1 MANPKVIVI
10 GGGVAGLT
18 AAHELIERGFSVDVY
33 ETRPAWGG
41 KARSQ
46 PVVGSGTAG
55 RKDLPGEHGFR
66 FYPRFYTHVID
77 TMKRIPI
84 PGPGAGPGPSISGP
98 GTPKSVCDNLRAT
111 TESAIALV
119 DTDTWYRFHR
129 RRVSRPFDVLEALEL
144 FFQTLDFDAE
154 DMALFAAKILQFLT
168 TSSARRFA
176 EYEYKSWWDF
186 LEGDLYSARFQRQLR
201 AVPRTM
207 VAMDPKRG
215 SARTVG
221 SISMQ
226 LILDYADSGVNNDR
240 TMGGP
245 TSEMWFDPW
254 LTHLQALGVTL
265 HAGKHVASL
274 DMTGNQISGV
284 KFADGTTATGD
295 YYVLAVPLD
304 GVTDMI
310 SPQMAAAD
318 PVLANL
324 KNANLDQLVSWMV
337 GIQYFLYEDVPLVRG
352 HTFYPDSPWALTTIS
367 QPQFWRDLGLFRR
380 TYGPGDVGGL
390 ISVDISDWDT
400 PGTFIPKTAKQC
412 TRDEIAKEVWHQ
424 LKAALN
430 GSDPGE
436 DILRDELLH
445 SWHLDDDLDY
455 SAGTLPPKNTSRLLV
470 HPPGSWALRPE
481 AGTAIPNLVLAS
493 DYVRTDTDLASME
506 GANEAARKAVNSILA
521 RSMSTAGKVPTWP
534 LQEPAYLEPWK
545 RLDERMFQNG
555 QPHLFEL
562 LGIRR
567 AAQAADLLRRFA
579 AFTGISKV
587 DDLLDEVR
595 ATTII
600 RGLLVRIGIS

>member
-1 MANPKVIVI
+1 MANPSVIVI

-46 PVVGSGTAG
+46 PVVGSGTSG

-77 TMKRIPI
+77 TMNRIPV
-84 PGPGAGPGPSISGP
+84 P
-98 GTPKSVCDNLRAT
+98 GTAHKVVDNLRPT

-119 DTDTWYRFHR
+119 DSDTWFRFYR
-129 RRVSRPFDVLEALEL
+129 RRMTRPFDVLEALEL
-144 FFQTLDFDAE
+144 FFQTLDFDTE

-168 TSSARRFA
+168 TSDTRRIA
-176 EYEYKSWWDF
+176 EYERISWWDF

-221 SISMQ
+221 TISMQ

-245 TSEMWFDPW
+245 TSQMWFDPW
-254 LTHLQALGVTL
+254 IAHLQSLGVQL
-265 HAGKHVASL
+265 HNGKQVASL
-274 DMTGNQISGV
+274 EMAGNKISGV
-284 KFADGTTATGD
+284 KFADGSTATAD

-304 GVTDMI
+304 GVTNMI
-310 SPQMAAAD
+310 TPQMAAAD
-318 PVLANL
+318 PVLDNL

-380 TYGPGDVGGL
+380 SFGGGEVGGL

-400 PGTFIPKTAKQC
+400 PGTFVPKTAKQC
-412 TRDEIAKEVWHQ
+412 TPAEIAKEVWEQ

-430 GSDPGE
+430 GRDPGE

-455 SAGTLPPKNTSRLLV
+455 SAGVPPKNTSRLLV

-481 AGTAIPNLVLAS
+481 AGTAIGNLVLAS
-493 DYVRTDTDLASME
+493 DYVRTYTDLASME
-506 GANEAARKAVNSILA
+506 GANEAARRAVNVILA
-521 RSMSTAGKVPTWP
+521 RSMSTARKVETWP
-534 LQEPAYLEPWK
+534 LKEPATLDSWK
-545 RLDERMFQNG
+545 RLDERLYQNG
-555 QPHLFEL
+555 QPHMFEL

-600 RGLLVRIGIS
+600 KGILVRIGIS

>member
-1 MANPKVIVI
+1 MANPSVIVI

-18 AAHELIERGFSVDVY
+18 AAHELIERGFDVEVY

-46 PVVGSGTAG
+46 PVAGSGTNG

-84 PGPGAGPGPSISGP
+84 PG
-98 GTPKSVCDNLRAT
+98 TPCSVVDNLRPT

-119 DTDTWYRFHR
+119 DNDCWYRFQR
-129 RRVSRPFDVLEALEL
+129 RRMTRPFEVLEALEL
-144 FFQTLDFDAE
+144 FFQTLDFDTE

-168 TSSARRFA
+168 TSETRRVA
-176 EYEYKSWWDF
+176 DYERISWWDF
-186 LEGDLYSARFQRQLR
+186 LEGDMYSARFQRQLR

-221 SISMQ
+221 TISMQ

-254 LTHLQALGVTL
+254 IKHLQSLGVQL
-265 HAGKHVASL
+265 HAGLQVESL
-274 DMTGNQISGV
+274 EMTAGKISGV
-284 KFADGTTATGD
+284 KFVGGATASAD

-304 GVTDMI
+304 GVTNMI

-318 PVLANL
+318 PVLDNL
-324 KNANLDQLVSWMV
+324 RNANLDQLVSWMV

-400 PGTFIPKTAKQC
+400 PGTFVPKTAKQC
-412 TRDEIAKEVWHQ
+412 SPAEIAKEVWEQ

-430 GSDPGE
+430 GRDAGE
-436 DILRDELLH
+436 DTLRDELLH

-455 SAGTLPPKNTSRLLV
+455 TSGALPPKNTSRLLV
-470 HPPGSWALRPE
+470 HPPGSWALRPD

-493 DYVRTDTDLASME
+493 DYVRTHTDLASME
-506 GANEAARKAVNSILA
+506 GANEAARRAVNSLLA
-521 RSMSTAGKVPTWP
+521 RSMSTARKCELWP
-534 LQEPAYLEPWK
+534 LKEPAALDVWK
-545 RLDERMFQNG
+545 RLDERLYQNG

-567 AAQAADLLRRFA
+567 AAQAADLLRRFT
-579 AFTGISKV
+579 AFTGISKI
-587 DDLLDEVR
+587 DDLIDEVR

-600 RGLLVRIGIS
+600 KGLLVRIGIS

>member
-1 MANPKVIVI
+1 MANPSVIVI

-18 AAHELIERGFSVDVY
+18 AAHELVERGFSVSVY
-33 ETRPAWGG
+33 ETRSSWGG

-46 PVVGSGTAG
+46 PVPGSGTNG

-77 TMKRIPI
+77 TMKRIPT
-84 PGPGAGPGPSISGP
+84 PGGG
-98 GTPKSVCDNLRAT
+98 KVVDHLRPT

-119 DTDTWYRFHR
+119 DNDTWYRFYR
-129 RRVSRPFDVLEALEL
+129 RRVSKPYDVLEALEL
-144 FFQTLDFDAE
+144 FFQTLDFDTE

-168 TSSARRFA
+168 SSDARRLG
-176 EYEYKSWWDF
+176 EYEQKSWWDF
-186 LEGDLYSARFQRQLR
+186 LEGNYYSPKFQRQLR

-221 SISMQ
+221 TISMQ
-226 LILDYADSGVNNDR
+226 LILDYAGSGVNNDR

-254 LTHLQALGVTL
+254 IAHLTTLGVQL
-265 HAGKHVASL
+265 HSGEAVASIE
-274 DMTGNQISGV
+274 MAGNQISGIKLASGPV
-284 KFADGTTATGD
+284 VTAD
-295 YYVLAVPLD
+295 YYVLALPLD
-304 GVTDMI
+304 GVTNMI

-318 PVLANL
+318 PALSHL

-380 TYGPGDVGGL
+380 TYGGGEVGGL

-412 TRDEIAKEVWHQ
+412 TPAEIAKEVWEQ

-430 GSDPGE
+430 GSGPGE
-436 DILRDELLH
+436 DTLRDDILH

-455 SAGTLPPKNTSRLLV
+455 SGGVPPKNTSRLLV
-470 HPPGSWALRPE
+470 HPPGSWSLRPE

-493 DYVRTDTDLASME
+493 DYVRTYTDLASME
-506 GANEAARKAVNSILA
+506 GANEAARRAVNVILA
-521 RSMSTAGKVPTWP
+521 RSMSTARKVETWP
-534 LQEPAYLEPWK
+534 LEEPDYLTPWK
-545 RLDERMFQNG
+545 KLDERLYQNG
-555 QPHLFEL
+555 QPHMFEL

-579 AFTGISKV
+579 AFTGISKI

-600 RGLLVRIGIS
+600 KGILVRIGIS

>member
-1 MANPKVIVI
+1 MANPSVIVI

-46 PVVGSGTAG
+46 PVTGTGTSG

-77 TMKRIPI
+77 TMGRIPM
-84 PGPGAGPGPSISGP
+84 P
-98 GTPKSVCDNLRAT
+98 GTSHKVVDNLRPT

-119 DTDTWYRFHR
+119 DSDCWYRFYR
-129 RRVSRPFDVLEALEL
+129 RKTTRPFDVLEALEL
-144 FFQTLDFDAE
+144 FFQTLDFDTE

-168 TSSARRFA
+168 TSETRRVA
-176 EYEYKSWWDF
+176 EYERISWWDF
-186 LEGDLYSARFQRQLR
+186 LEGDRYSAKFQRQLR

-221 SISMQ
+221 TISMQ

-245 TSEMWFDPW
+245 TSQMWFDPW
-254 LTHLQALGVTL
+254 ITHLQSLGVQL
-265 HAGKHVASL
+265 HSGMQVDSLEMAGNK
-274 DMTGNQISGV
+274 ISGV
-284 KFADGTTATGD
+284 KFVGGATASAD

-304 GVTDMI
+304 GVTNMI
-310 SPQMAAAD
+310 TPQMAACD
-318 PVLANL
+318 PVLGNL
-324 KNANLDQLVSWMV
+324 KAANLDQLVSWMV

-367 QPQFWRDLGLFRR
+367 QPQFWRDLGLFRK

-400 PGTFIPKTAKQC
+400 PGTFVPKTAKQC
-412 TRDEIAKEVWHQ
+412 TPAEIAKEVWEQ

-430 GSDPGE
+430 GRDAGE

-455 SAGTLPPKNTSRLLV
+455 SSGALPPTNTSRLLV
-470 HPPGSWALRPE
+470 HPPGSWALRPD

-493 DYVRTDTDLASME
+493 DYVRTSTDLASME
-506 GANEAARKAVNSILA
+506 GANEAARRAVNSILA
-521 RSMSTAGKVPTWP
+521 RSMSTARKCETWP
-534 LQEPAYLEPWK
+534 LKEPAALDIWK
-545 RLDERMFQNG
+545 RLDERLYQNG

-567 AAQAADLLRRFA
+567 AAQAADLLRRFT
-579 AFTGISKV
+579 AFTGISKI
-587 DDLLDEVR
+587 DDLVDEVR

-600 RGLLVRIGIS
+600 KTLLVRIGIS